1 MILIPRCIVGVMVAA
16 LLTVGCASA
25 PATRF
30 YTLSVPSEPVGV
42 KDASQL
48 LPSSKPIL
56 IEVMPVNVP
65 ERLARP
71 QLVVRLPGSEQEA
84 QLSILEQDRW
94 SSHFNYELRDVFTTG
109 ITNRTGA
116 INETHGMPADQH
128 RYRITIELSQFDAI
142 VGEKVQA
149 RFGWTITRSTD
160 GRNAAC
166 YSEISEPVG
175 EGIVGVVKGLQRVV
189 SSVVAD
195 VSKNLIELETGQAV
209 ICGDYSN

>member
-1 MILIPRCIVGVMVAA
+1 M
-16 LLTVGCASA
+16 
-25 PATRF
+25 
-30 YTLSVPSEPVGV
+30 
-42 KDASQL
+42 KDASRL
-48 LPSSKPIL
+48 APSSKPIF

-84 QLSILEQDRW
+84 QLSILDQDRW

-116 INETHGMPADQH
+116 INETRGISADQH

-166 YSEISEPVG
+166 YSKISEPVG
-175 EGIVGVVKGLQRVV
+175 EGIVGVVKGVQRVV
-189 SSVVAD
+189 SSVSAD
-195 VSKNLIELETGQAV
+195 VSKNLTELEIGQETTCA
-209 ICGDYSN
+209 IQY